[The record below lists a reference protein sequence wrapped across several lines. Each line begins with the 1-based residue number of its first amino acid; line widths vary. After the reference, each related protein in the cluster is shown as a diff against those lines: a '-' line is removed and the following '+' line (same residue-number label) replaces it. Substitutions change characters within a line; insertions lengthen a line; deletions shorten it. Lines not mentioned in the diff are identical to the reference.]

1 MSRIMSAVFVLCTAT
16 TTAIACDDH
25 HGTCEIEA
33 WRFQNTMGVLT
44 IEGSATCNSGRAM
57 IRLYDGETYLGN
69 AIGFVEGHALSAV
82 ATGIEASDNLSI
94 KYSIEPM

>member
-1 MSRIMSAVFVLCTAT
+1 
-16 TTAIACDDH
+16 
-25 HGTCEIEA
+25 
-33 WRFQNTMGVLT
+33 
-44 IEGSATCNSGRAM
+44 M